1 MYERNEKKLKKIMC
15 LIVENFKTIGQKM
28 NPGDFVLHIV
38 LYVTYWY
45 RKTASCDLYFGTY
58 R

>member
-15 LIVENFKTIGQKM
+15 LIVENIKKIGQKM

-45 RKTASCDLYFGTY
+45 RKTASCDL
-58 R
+58 